1 MNIVY
6 GISGFG
12 NGHVAR
18 SASVLKAL
26 LARGHRI
33 AVMGFDNS
41 ERYITA
47 NYPAIPLLRI
57 KVPVL
62 HPSPTGLDFGKIA
75 NDPANLYD
83 DGIAHNYRAMQDAL
97 DYFGGP
103 PNVVL
108 SDYELVAAQF
118 AYATLRPLI
127 SIDQHSKYPGF
138 QFPNVNGY
146 SRLEDYA
153 RLNLFF
159 PYADAR
165 FAASFFKV
173 DYPPDPKFKVTLIP
187 PILRQD
193 VLNLSPRVNE
203 GEILVYVSPFARLP
217 QSLDDIYGT
226 FEAFSDYIFHI
237 FLPNRHDNRANLQF
251 YQYQLATFLD
261 VMARCQAVISTAGHN
276 LLSELVY
283 LKKPVYVMPSA
294 TFDQQICAQVIDSNG
309 LGQREDSL
317 TPTTLRRFFDRLP
330 EFRHNLHA
338 NRGIVDGFDGVGVLM
353 SHLAAQ
359 FGL

>member
-18 SASVLKAL
+18 SASILKAL

-47 NYPAIPLLRI
+47 NYPDIPLLRI

-75 NDPANLYD
+75 DDPANRYD
-83 DGIAHNYRAMQDAL
+83 DGIALNYRAMQDAL
-97 DYFGGP
+97 DYFNGP
-103 PNVVL
+103 PDVVL

-138 QFPNVNGY
+138 QFPEVNGY

-159 PYADAR
+159 PRADAR

-173 DYPPDPKFKVTLIP
+173 DYPPDPKFEVTLIP
-187 PILRQD
+187 PILRQEVFD
-193 VLNLSPRVNE
+193 LTPRVDE
-203 GEILVYVSPFARLP
+203 GEILVYVSPFAQIP
-217 QSLDDIYGT
+217 QSLDDLYGT
-226 FEAFSDYIFHI
+226 FEAFEDYTFHI
-237 FLPNRHDNRANLQF
+237 FLPNQHDNRANLQF
-251 YQYQLATFLD
+251 YLYHLETFLD

-276 LLSELVY
+276 LLSELMY
-283 LKKPVYVMPSA
+283 LRKPVYVIPSA
-294 TFDQQICAQVIDSNG
+294 TFDQQMCAQVIEITG
-309 LGQREDSL
+309 LGQREYSL
-317 TPTTLRRFFDRLP
+317 TPATLRRFFDRLP
-330 EFRHNLHA
+330 EFRHNLSV
-338 NRGIVDGFDGVGVLM
+338 NKGIVDNFDGVGVLM
-353 SHLAAQ
+353 NHLSTQ